1 MYWCHKKKVVLFIF
15 SLIFYDLQNPKS
27 DKDNFQNFQYS
38 KMI

>member
-1 MYWCHKKKVVLFIF
+1 MYWYHKKKVAIFIF
-15 SLIFYDLQNPKS
+15 LIFYDLKNPKS